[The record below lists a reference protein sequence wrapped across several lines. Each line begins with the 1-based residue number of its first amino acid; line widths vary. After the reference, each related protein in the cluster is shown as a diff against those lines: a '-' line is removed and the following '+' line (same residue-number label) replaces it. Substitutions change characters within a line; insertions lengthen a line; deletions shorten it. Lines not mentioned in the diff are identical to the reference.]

1 MTMTLPT
8 MERSVLIIRHKR
20 RWYELKLPHTV
31 FINGQFLGMV
41 KDRDVRIIAPVGS
54 YSLRVQ
60 FGGRIPIGKR
70 GKSIDL
76 SVSSTEQVQLTPQRE
91 TVCEFHDRERIW
103 NLLFDIDLIV
113 WVVSLFV
120 TLPLWYRIISD
131 VFFAVWLVRLII
143 IRKKYYKIK
152 VVERL

>member
-1 MTMTLPT
+1 
-8 MERSVLIIRHKR
+8 MEKSVLIIRHKR
-20 RWYELKLPHTV
+20 RWYELKLPHAV
-31 FINGQFLGMV
+31 FINGQFLGMI
-41 KDRDVRIIAPVGS
+41 KERDVRIIAPAGS

-60 FGGRIPIGKR
+60 FGGRIPIGKH

-76 SVSSTEQVQLTPQRE
+76 SVSSTEQVQLSPQKE
-91 TVCEFHDRERIW
+91 MVCEFHDRERIW

-113 WVVSLFV
+113 WLVSLFV
-120 TLPLWYRIISD
+120 TMPPLYRIISD

>member
-1 MTMTLPT
+1 MMMTLPS
-8 MERSVLIIRHKR
+8 MEKSVLIIRHKR
-20 RWYELKLPHTV
+20 CWYELKLPHAV

-41 KDRDVRIIAPVGS
+41 KDRDVHIIAPAGS

-113 WVVSLFV
+113 WLVSLFV

-143 IRKKYYKIK
+143 IRKKYYKIN
-152 VVERL
+152 LY

>member
-1 MTMTLPT
+1 MTKTLPS
-8 MERSVLIIRHKR
+8 MEKSVLIIRHKR
-20 RWYELKLPHTV
+20 RWYELKLPHAV

-41 KDRDVRIIAPVGS
+41 KDRDVRVIAPAGS

-70 GKSIDL
+70 GKGIDL
-76 SVSSTEQVQLTPQRE
+76 SVSSTELVHLTPQRE

-131 VFFAVWLVRLII
+131 VFFAVWLVRLINN
-143 IRKKYYKIK
+143 RKKYYKIK

>member
-1 MTMTLPT
+1 MTMTLPS
-8 MERSVLIIRHKR
+8 MEKSVLIIRHKR
-20 RWYELKLPHTV
+20 RWYELKLPHAV

-41 KDRDVRIIAPVGS
+41 KDRDVRVIAPAGS

-70 GKSIDL
+70 GKGIDL
-76 SVSSTEQVQLTPQRE
+76 SVSSTEQVQLSPQQE

-120 TLPLWYRIISD
+120 TMPPLYRIISD